1 MALAV
6 GLVALTVVVLASAA
20 MRLGLYQAAYGWTEL
35 RLYVAVSIVAMAI
48 TLALLAVLFL
58 VDRTGWLGH
67 GMAVIGLA
75 SLVALNLLAP
85 AAFVAERNVERVIDP
100 SLVPPGGKTGL
111 DVEYLRVLPDDAVP
125 ALVVALPALPQWEA
139 GLVRSMLLARRQAL
153 ASDPALTAPAAWNLG
168 RERARAALS
177 TMP

>member
-35 RLYVAVSIVAMAI
+35 RLYVAVSSW
-48 TLALLAVLFL
+48 
-58 VDRTGWLGH
+58 RWPSPSPCWRSCSSSNWTGWLGH

-139 GLVRSMLLARRQAL
+139 GLSARCCWHAVRRWRPIRR
-153 ASDPALTAPAAWNLG
+153 
-168 RERARAALS
+168 
-177 TMP
+177 